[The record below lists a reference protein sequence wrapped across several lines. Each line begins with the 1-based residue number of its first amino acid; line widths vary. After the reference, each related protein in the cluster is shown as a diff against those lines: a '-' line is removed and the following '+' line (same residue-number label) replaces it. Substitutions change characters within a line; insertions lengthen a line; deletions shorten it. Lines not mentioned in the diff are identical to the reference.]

1 MHALIVVSHP
11 LNTSLTHSVATA
23 IAQGIA
29 ESGPQQQHTAE
40 IADLTREGFN
50 PVFAEPDIAAFLQ
63 TGVTPPDVIAEQADS
78 IEPMRWCWSFRFTG
92 GRCLR

>member
-29 ESGPQQQHTAE
+29 ESGQQHTAE
-40 IADLTREGFN
+40 IADLTQEGF
-50 PVFAEPDIAAFLQ
+50 
-63 TGVTPPDVIAEQADS
+63 
-78 IEPMRWCWSFRFTG
+78 
-92 GRCLR
+92 